1 MIINIPLQIDETVVQ
16 GALSNEYKQKVIDYL
31 ATEIN
36 NYILSECDWR
46 NRANLNDGIRVIVN
60 RNTRDF
66 IDAHANEIIVEAGK
80 ALAEKL
86 VRTKKAKE
94 LIPELAETK
103 SHLSNE
109 ELIDVLGKQN
119 LEGIEE

>member
-31 ATEIN
+31 ATEVN

-60 RNTRDF
+60 RNVREF
-66 IDAHANEIIVEAGK
+66 IDAHADEIIAEAGK
-80 ALAEKL
+80 VLAEKL
-86 VRTKKAKE
+86 VKTKKAKE
-94 LIPELAETK
+94 LIPELAEIK
-103 SHLSNE
+103 NNLSNG
-109 ELIDVLGKQN
+109 ELIDILSKQN
-119 LEGIEE
+119 LDGIEE

>member
-31 ATEIN
+31 ATEVN

-60 RNTRDF
+60 RNAREFLED
-66 IDAHANEIIVEAGK
+66 HAEEIIKAAGK
-80 ALAEKL
+80 ELADKL
-86 VRTKKAKE
+86 ARTKKAKE
-94 LIPELAETK
+94 LIPELAGVM
-103 SHLSNE
+103 E
-109 ELIDVLGKQN
+109 EKKDA
-119 LEGIEE
+119 